1 MDLWEFNG
9 NLMGNVWELYGMNI
23 EHSTKNMPLKKKKWI
38 QLVVIHNSLGG
49 HVCIY
54 IYVCVCATNK
64 NCHISVICQKYMGVQ
79 CFKISEKVEVTNAR
93 RTSLDIL

>member
-54 IYVCVCATNK
+54 ICMCVCNQQK
-64 NCHISVICQKYMGVQ
+64 LSYLSHLPKIHGCSVLQNQRESGGH
-79 CFKISEKVEVTNAR
+79 
-93 RTSLDIL
+93 

>member
-23 EHSTKNMPLKKKKWI
+23 EHSTKNMPLKNKKWI

-54 IYVCVCATNK
+54 IYMYVCVQPTKTVISQSFAK
-64 NCHISVICQKYMGVQ
+64 NTWVFSASK
-79 CFKISEKVEVTNAR
+79 SAR
-93 RTSLDIL
+93 KWRSLMQEEHR